1 MSYVDQVL
9 QQPPKGEWFSA
20 KEHVGHLLAIFGNE
34 GTREE
39 PDNMNPGKTRTVA
52 TIDYADLDD
61 GAGGRIRWGVQVD
74 KPGIVLK
81 LKNQRGTILGRL
93 VMGDAKPGQSAPY
106 ILQDHTAE
114 EAAYYTGTWLPAN
127 RAALSGNGPQRAA
140 APASAPASAPVP
152 QPSAPSPVPQA
163 QQYVPAPAATAAFPG
178 QVIPA
183 PQAPAVPQASSPWAA
198 STATPA
204 PAPVPAAPAPVG
216 NGSLTNGQAQPY
228 SPETIAAIERMVA
241 AGQLPAF
248 PVPQ

>member
-20 KEHVGHLLAIFGNE
+20 KDHVGHLIAIFGNE

-61 GAGGRIRWGVQVD
+61 GVGGRIRWGTQVD

-106 ILQDHTAE
+106 ILQDHTPE
-114 EAAYYTGTWLPAN
+114 EAAYYTNTWLPAN
-127 RAALSGNGPQRAA
+127 RGALSGNGPQRPAPA
-140 APASAPASAPVP
+140 APAPATPAP
-152 QPSAPSPVPQA
+152 A
-163 QQYVPAPAATAAFPG
+163 QQYAQAGQAVATAAQQYAPAPAATAAFPG

-183 PQAPAVPQASSPWAA
+183 PQP
-198 STATPA
+198 
-204 PAPVPAAPAPVG
+204 PAPVPQVPQPVAAAPAPAG
-216 NGSLTNGQAQPY
+216 NGSLANGQAQPY